1 VFRTFRNV
9 LSDRT
14 SRCQVHVIEGDL
26 ICILAETLK
35 DVCMALSEKT
45 LDMVVREESKELVA
59 SHISIIP
66 SSDRS
71 FGQVPYTY

>member
-1 VFRTFRNV
+1 
-9 LSDRT
+9 
-14 SRCQVHVIEGDL
+14 
-26 ICILAETLK
+26 
-35 DVCMALSEKT
+35 MALSEKT